1 MSSKSKNGISEKGDS
16 SNSVAKDVN
25 SRRRLQNMQSSGSHQ
40 SNDLLVYKININKS
54 GSGSNDPNKKLKED
68 YTDK

>member
-25 SRRRLQNMQSSGSHQ
+25 SRRRLQNM
-40 SNDLLVYKININKS
+40 
-54 GSGSNDPNKKLKED
+54 
-68 YTDK
+68 